1 MLDSHVR
8 VACEGCA
15 PDSHMYVQPVVCEV
29 AFVQI
34 WVCVVSVVPLC
45 GPGLRQLNLVLDSA
59 FSRRGTCNK
68 NLPAPPGVAGSLT
81 RPTFCGRG
89 E

>member
-1 MLDSHVR
+1 MLAKVRDTHACVQQSGACEHLQHARQPR

-34 WVCVVSVVPLC
+34 WVCVVSVAPLC

-59 FSRRGTCNK
+59 FSRP
-68 NLPAPPGVAGSLT
+68 PALG
-81 RPTFCGRG
+81 
-89 E
+89 